1 MINQDCLLKHQ
12 KIGKYRPMC
21 YSCIYK
27 DTKTCEEL
35 QQKAPLVYRS
45 HKKGDNKCVNII
57 I

>member
-1 MINQDCLLKHQ
+1 MINKDCLLKHQ

-35 QQKAPLVYRS
+35 QQKAPLVYKIR
-45 HKKGDNKCVNII
+45 NKEDGRCVNITI
-57 I
+57 